1 MTGKQLTKADWAAR
15 REAHRAARQ
24 ARWTEIERPRLKAAV
39 RAEVERRGLAS
50 FMNATRWRGLRDAV
64 LDELPFPPAF
74 QLQDVLGPREIPWG
88 GDQVDGTGAWIDEDL
103 EPLFSIEWMRVVPRY
118 RPFVGA
124 LVSGPVIDCT
134 DQFRDLLRRLHIPYR
149 EDETRAFWIYGYAP
163 ADPATLT
170 STPGEA
176 T

>member
-1 MTGKQLTKADWAAR
+1 MTGRQLTRADWAAR
-15 REAHRAARQ
+15 RATDRAARR
-24 ARWTEIERPRLKAAV
+24 ARWVEIERPKLKAAV

-50 FMNATRWRGLRDAV
+50 FMNATRWRALRDAV

-74 QLQDVLGPREIPWG
+74 QLQDVLGPREIPWES
-88 GDQVDGTGAWIDEDL
+88 DHVDGTGAWIDEDL

-118 RPFVGA
+118 RAFVGA
-124 LVSGPVIDCT
+124 LVEGPVVDCT
-134 DQFRDLLRRLHIPYR
+134 DEFRDLLGRLHIPCR
-149 EDETRAFWIYGYAP
+149 EDAARTFWIYGYAP

-170 STPGEA
+170 STPEEA